1 MVNDHSDSERGDPL
15 PSHRLF
21 FPISSKGFSGVTD
34 FFLGGGG
41 GGRKGGPDVR
51 LGEPRGRHLNDFFPI
66 TFIVTNQK

>member
-34 FFLGGGG
+34 FFFLGGGG
-41 GGRKGGPDVR
+41 GGKKGWARRSSGGAKR
-51 LGEPRGRHLNDFFPI
+51 
-66 TFIVTNQK
+66 TASQ